1 MLFSFHVSMLR
12 SQWHWNTLDDEQR
25 MSDVVPAKSTCL
37 MILPFDF
44 YARDA
49 VIVAEALIGCEL
61 VINNT
66 GGIIVETEA
75 YRSDDPASH
84 SFNGPTARNRTMFGP
99 AGHLYVYRSYGLHWC
114 ANFVCLPGSAVLIRA
129 IEPTSGIEL
138 MKIRRNCQTVKNLC
152 SGPGKLAQALA
163 ITNELDGAPLSGEP
177 IFVRRKMDFVQTIT
191 GPRIGISKATEH
203 PWRFGLSQSRF
214 LSRRFD

>member
-1 MLFSFHVSMLR
+1 
-12 SQWHWNTLDDEQR
+12 
-25 MSDVVPAKSTCL
+25 
-37 MILPFDF
+37 MILPLDF

-49 VIVAEALIGCEL
+49 VLVAEELIGCEL

-114 ANFVCLPGSAVLIRA
+114 ANIVCMPGSAVLIRA
-129 IEPTSGIEL
+129 IKPTSGIEL
-138 MKIRRNCQTVKNLC
+138 MKIRRNCETMTNLC
-152 SGPGKLAQALA
+152 SGPGKLAQALV
-163 ITNELDGAPLSGEP
+163 ITNELDGAPLSGET
-177 IFVRRKMDFVQTIT
+177 IFVRRKIGSAQTMT
-191 GPRIGISKATEH
+191 GPRIGISKAVEQ
-203 PWRFGLSQSRF
+203 PWRFGLYQSRF
-214 LSRRFD
+214 LSRRF